1 MELNNKATI
10 GNIPTKAL
18 KTIARDISVPP
29 ADCIIS
35 AILNGVFPD
44 ELKLADVTPL
54 YKKSDHED
62 KTNY

>member
-18 KTIARDISVPP
+18 KTIAQDISVPP
-29 ADCIIS
+29 TDFIIS

>member
-1 MELNNKATI
+1 MELNNKTTS

-18 KTIARDISVPP
+18 KAIARDISVPP
-29 ADCIIS
+29 TDCIIS

-44 ELKLADVTPL
+44 ELKLPDVTPL
-54 YKKSDHED
+54 YKKSDHKD